1 MCAAAQS
8 TPPPAANLGALA
20 FRPRTRGA
28 EPAQPEE
35 TIMSDHEDRGPLNR
49 THINVNE
56 GFELRY
62 WAKDLNVSLEQ
73 VRSAVRKVGTALV
86 DVRQE
91 LNRQGL

>member
-1 MCAAAQS
+1 
-8 TPPPAANLGALA
+8 
-20 FRPRTRGA
+20 
-28 EPAQPEE
+28 
-35 TIMSDHEDRGPLNR
+35 MSDHEDRGPVNR

-73 VRSAVRKVGTALV
+73 VKSAVRKVGNALV

-91 LNRQGL
+91 LSRQGL

>member
-1 MCAAAQS
+1 
-8 TPPPAANLGALA
+8 
-20 FRPRTRGA
+20 
-28 EPAQPEE
+28 
-35 TIMSDHEDRGPLNR
+35 MSDHEDRGPLNR